1 MTEKRK
7 SFLIYID
14 TLPLFDDLEDT
25 DELNLY
31 RAINLYHRSLPFNLT
46 PVTKPLFKLFEAQ
59 FIRDKERYDKR
70 CEKNRANVLKR
81 YEPLQSNTTEDECE
95 QPHTKP
101 TDRDR
106 DRDSDS
112 ERDRGSYYINPL
124 SFRFSPYCLETLP
137 SEFRK
142 EAEALA
148 FKGDTEGVYLRFRD
162 YWTRK
167 GTEKSDWIAAWRNWL
182 KREKPSGT
190 IAERNA
196 QILTRRYGDG

>member
-70 CEKNRANVLKR
+70 CEQNRANILKR
-81 YEPLQSNTTEDECE
+81 YEPLQSNTNEDERE
-95 QPHTKP
+95 QSHTKH
-101 TDRDR
+101 TDRDSKK
-106 DRDSDS
+106 DR
-112 ERDRGSYYINPL
+112 ESYYITPL

>member
-1 MTEKRK
+1 MTDKRK

-14 TLPLFDDLEDT
+14 TLPLFDDLEEP

-31 RAINLYHRSLPFNLT
+31 RAINLYHRALPFNLT

-81 YEPLQSNTTEDECE
+81 YESLQSNTNEDESE
-95 QPHTKP
+95 QSHTKF
-101 TDRDR
+101 T
-106 DRDSDS
+106 DRDSDR
-112 ERDRGSYYINPL
+112 EKDRYRGSYYINPL

-137 SEFRK
+137 DEFRK
-142 EAEALA
+142 EAEDLS
-148 FKGDTEGVYLRFRD
+148 FKGDTESVYLRFRD

-167 GTEKSDWIAAWRNWL
+167 ETKKSDWIAAWRNWL

-190 IAERNA
+190 VAERNA
-196 QILTRRYGDG
+196 EILNRRYGDG

>member
-70 CEKNRANVLKR
+70 CEQNRANIMKR
-81 YEPLQSNTTEDECE
+81 YEPLQSNTNEDERE
-95 QPHTKP
+95 QSHTKP
-101 TDRDR
+101 TDRDSKK
-106 DRDSDS
+106 DR
-112 ERDRGSYYINPL
+112 ESYYITPL
-124 SFRFSPYCLETLP
+124 SFRFSPYCSETLP
-137 SEFRK
+137 DEFRK
-142 EAEALA
+142 EAENLA

-162 YWTRK
+162 YWIRK
-167 GTEKSDWIAAWRNWL
+167 ETKKADWVSAWRNWV

-190 IAERNA
+190 VAERNA
-196 QILTRRYGDG
+196 EILNRRYGDG

>member
-70 CEKNRANVLKR
+70 CEQNRANILKR
-81 YEPLQSNTTEDECE
+81 YEPLQSNTNEDERE
-95 QPHTKP
+95 QSHTKH
-101 TDRDR
+101 TDRDSKKIEKVIIYPLFPLGFPPTVR
-106 DRDSDS
+106 KRFPTNS
-112 ERDRGSYYINPL
+112 ERK
-124 SFRFSPYCLETLP
+124 
-137 SEFRK
+137 RK
-142 EAEALA
+142 
-148 FKGDTEGVYLRFRD
+148 
-162 YWTRK
+162 
-167 GTEKSDWIAAWRNWL
+167 I
-182 KREKPSGT
+182 
-190 IAERNA
+190 
-196 QILTRRYGDG
+196 